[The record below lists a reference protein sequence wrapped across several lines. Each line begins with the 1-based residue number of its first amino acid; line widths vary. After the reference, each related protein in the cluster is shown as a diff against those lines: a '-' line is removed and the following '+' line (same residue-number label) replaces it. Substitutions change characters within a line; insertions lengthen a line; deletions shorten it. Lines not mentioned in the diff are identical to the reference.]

1 MNQLLR
7 LFLIGLPGAGKTTFL
22 AALYHVVESGEVP
35 TSLRL
40 DRLHGD
46 YSHLNSIRDLWADA
60 KKLERTKIP
69 NEQSVSMILQ
79 DVKTGQIAETV
90 LPDLSGESFESQ
102 WTDRQMTTQY
112 ADLIKEAAGGL
123 ILVHPASVGEETLIA
138 DVENIV
144 EKVQAASAISSS
156 AEVGG
161 APSDTT
167 PQGDEEQDSVLPK
180 APCVWQAK
188 DAPTALKLVELL
200 QFIARIGVKRPIRL
214 AVVVSAWDRIKDES
228 SPSDWIARRL
238 PLVFQYLSANPE
250 IFSPR
255 FFGVSAQ
262 GDELTNAGSLR
273 AIPRPADRIR
283 VVGQELTETHDISV
297 PVQWIAG

>member
-1 MNQLLR
+1 
-7 LFLIGLPGAGKTTFL
+7 
-22 AALYHVVESGEVP
+22 
-35 TSLRL
+35 
-40 DRLHGD
+40 
-46 YSHLNSIRDLWADA
+46 LNTIRDLWADA
-60 KKLERTKIP
+60 KKIERTKIP

-90 LPDLSGESFESQ
+90 LPDLSGESFGLQ
-102 WTDRQMTTQY
+102 WTDRLMTIQY
-112 ADLIKEAAGGL
+112 ADLIRNAAGGL
-123 ILVHPASVGEETLIA
+123 VLVHPASVGEETLIT

-144 EKVQAASAISSS
+144 QKVQAASAASSS
-156 AEVGG
+156 AGVGG
-161 APSDTT
+161 AVGDTM
-167 PQGDEEQDSVLPK
+167 PQGEHEQDSVTPK
-180 APCVWQAK
+180 APSVWQAK

-200 QFIARIGVKRPIRL
+200 QFVARLGVKRPIRI
-214 AVVVSAWDRIKDES
+214 AVVVSAWDRIEDEGT
-228 SPSDWIARRL
+228 PSDWIARRL

-262 GDELTNAGSLR
+262 GDELTNAGALR

-283 VVGQELTETHDISV
+283 VVGQEVTETHDISM

>member
-1 MNQLLR
+1 MNQ

-40 DRLHGD
+40 DRTHGD

-60 KKLERTKIP
+60 KELERTKIP
-69 NEQSVSMILQ
+69 NEQSVSMILL
-79 DVKTGQIAETV
+79 DVKRGQIAETV
-90 LPDLSGESFESQ
+90 LPDLSGESFELQ
-102 WTDRQMTTQY
+102 WTDRQMTSQY
-112 ADLIKEAAGGL
+112 ADLIKKAVGGL

-144 EKVQAASAISSS
+144 KKVQAASAASSS
-156 AEVGG
+156 AEVCG

-167 PQGDEEQDSVLPK
+167 PQGEQKQVSATPK

-214 AVVVSAWDRIKDES
+214 AVVVSAWDRIKDDG
-228 SPSDWIARRL
+228 SPSDWVAGRL
-238 PLVFQYLSANPE
+238 PLVFQYLRANPE
-250 IFSPR
+250 TFTPR

-262 GDELTNAGSLR
+262 GDELANARSLQ
-273 AIPRPADRIR
+273 AISRPTDRIR
-283 VVGQELTETHDISV
+283 VVGQEVIETHDISV